1 MSLLKVPLIFS
12 DAIGMRITGK
22 PPNAPLPRVQHV
34 VPDWREQFL
43 RSLSGPC
50 VLLRAISWSVEL
62 IETLVILA
70 SHTQSSAL
78 SRHIL
83 DTLMFRHGRTV
94 QGIGITPLFLLG
106 NVLTITGTAIRIACY
121 RTLGSQFTFELSIFK
136 NHRLVVDGPY
146 AFVRH
151 PSYSGMILTIIGA
164 ICSQLSGSW
173 ITQSGLLETCVGKVL
188 VAYWVLVAS
197 AVIVSLILRIPS
209 EDKMLRSAFGVEWDR
224 WCRRVPYCLVP
235 GIY

>member
-1 MSLLKVPLIFS
+1 MSLLKVPLLFS
-12 DAIGMRITGK
+12 DAIGMRISGK
-22 PPNAPLPRVQHV
+22 PPNATLPRVQHV

-70 SHTQSSAL
+70 SHTQSSPL

-83 DTLMFRHGRTV
+83 AALMFRHSRTA
-94 QGIGITPLFLLG
+94 QGIGITPLFLFG
-106 NVLTITGTAIRIACY
+106 NVLTITGTFIRISCY
-121 RTLGSQFTFELSIFK
+121 RTLGSQFTFELSILK

-151 PSYSGMILTIIGA
+151 PSYTGMILTIVGA

-173 ITQSGLLETCVGKVL
+173 IAQSGLLETCVGKVL
-188 VAYWVLVAS
+188 VGYWVLVAS
-197 AVIVSLILRIPS
+197 AVIVSLMLRIPR
-209 EDKMLRSAFGVEWDR
+209 EDEMLRRTFGVEWDR
-224 WCRRVPYCLVP
+224 WSQRVPYCLVP
-235 GIY
+235 GVY